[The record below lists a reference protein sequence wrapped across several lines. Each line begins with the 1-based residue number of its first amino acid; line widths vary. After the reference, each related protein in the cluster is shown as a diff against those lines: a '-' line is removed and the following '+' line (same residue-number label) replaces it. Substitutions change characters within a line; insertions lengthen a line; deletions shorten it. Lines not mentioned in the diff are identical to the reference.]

1 MISLMVAHD
10 PNHVIG
16 RDNQL
21 PWHIPEDLA
30 YFKKHTVGKG
40 IVMGRNTY
48 ESIGRPLPKRRNI
61 VVSRQEDLKIEGA
74 DVVNSLEA
82 AVRLAEEVHE
92 EVMIIGG
99 EQIFKSILPK
109 ADRLYITLIHNEFE
123 GDTFF
128 PEYGDGWNLTSES
141 EQFDSSGIFY
151 SYLIFDR
158 TNGGSHN
165 A

>member
-10 PNHVIG
+10 KDFVIG
-16 RDNQL
+16 KDNQL

-61 VVSRQEDLKIEGA
+61 VVTRNAEYTAEGV
-74 DVVNSLEA
+74 DITHNLQD
-82 AVRLAEEVHE
+82 AVELAEKQHQ
-92 EVMIIGG
+92 EVMVIGG
-99 EQIFKSILPK
+99 EQIFKEALKI
-109 ADRLYITLIHNEFE
+109 ADRMYITLIHQSFE

-128 PEYGDGWNLTSES
+128 PEYGGEWELVSES
-141 EQFDSSGIFY
+141 ERFESNGIPF
-151 SYLIFDR
+151 SYLVYER
-158 TNGGSHN
+158 NAGGGGRD
-165 A
+165 

>member
-16 RDNQL
+16 KDNQL

-61 VVSRQEDLKIEGA
+61 VVSRKDNLQIEGT
-74 DVVNSLEA
+74 DVVHSLEDA
-82 AVRLAEEVHE
+82 IGLAEEVHN
-92 EVMIIGG
+92 EVMVIGG
-99 EQIFKSILPK
+99 EQIFRSILPQ
-109 ADRLYITLIHNEFE
+109 ADRLYITLIHKEFE

-128 PEYGDGWNLTSES
+128 PEYGDEWQLVSES
-141 EQFDSSGIFY
+141 ERFESGGIPY
-151 SYLIFDR
+151 SYLVFER
-158 TNGGSHN
+158 NTGGSKDV
-165 A
+165 

>member
-10 PNHVIG
+10 PNRVIG
-16 RDNQL
+16 KDNQL

-40 IVMGRNTY
+40 IVMGRNTF

-61 VVSRQEDLKIEGA
+61 IVTRNTGYKAEGA
-74 DVVNSLEA
+74 DVVHTLDQA
-82 AVRLAEEVHE
+82 IRLAEEVHE

-99 EQIFKSILPK
+99 AEVFQTVLPK
-109 ADRLYITLIHNEFE
+109 ADRLYITLIKTEFE

-128 PEYGDGWNLTSES
+128 PEYGPEWQVVSES
-141 EQFDSSGIFY
+141 EEKLSNGVAF
-151 SYLIFDR
+151 SYLIFER
-158 TNGGSHN
+158 RNK
-165 A
+165 

>member
-10 PNHVIG
+10 PDYVIG
-16 RDNQL
+16 KDNQL

-40 IVMGRNTY
+40 MVMGRNTF

-61 VVSRQEDLKIEGA
+61 VVTRNTEYTVQGA
-74 DVVNSLEA
+74 DITHNLEDA
-82 AVRLAEEVHE
+82 IALAREQHE

-99 EQIFKSILPK
+99 EQIFREALPI
-109 ADRLYITLIHNEFE
+109 ADRLYITLVHQSFE

-128 PEYGDGWNLTSES
+128 PEYGREWKLVSES
-141 EQFDSSGIFY
+141 ERQHSNGIPY
-151 SYLIFDR
+151 SYLVYER
-158 TNGGSHN
+158 NTGGQSDD
-165 A
+165 

>member
-10 PNHVIG
+10 PNRVIG
-16 RDNQL
+16 KDNQL

-61 VVSRQEDLKIEGA
+61 IVTRNTEYKVDGA
-74 DVVNSLEA
+74 DVVHTLDQA
-82 AVRLAEEVHE
+82 IRLAEEVHE
-92 EVMIIGG
+92 EVMVIGG
-99 EQIFKSILPK
+99 EEVFRSILPR
-109 ADRLYITLIHNEFE
+109 ADRLYITLIKADFE

-128 PEYGDGWNLTSES
+128 PEYGSEWQLVSQS
-141 EQFDSSGIFY
+141 EELFSNGVPF
-151 SYLIFDR
+151 SYLIFERSNKQKTD
-158 TNGGSHN
+158 
-165 A
+165 

>member
-10 PNHVIG
+10 PNRVIG
-16 RDNQL
+16 KDNQL

-61 VVSRQEDLKIEGA
+61 IVTRNNEYKVDGA
-74 DVVNSLEA
+74 DVVHTLDQA
-82 AVRLAEEVHE
+82 IRLAEEVHE
-92 EVMIIGG
+92 EVMVIGG
-99 EQIFKSILPK
+99 EEVFRSILPR
-109 ADRLYITLIHNEFE
+109 ADRLYITLIKADFE

-128 PEYGDGWNLTSES
+128 PEYGSEWQLVSQS
-141 EQFDSSGIFY
+141 EELFSNGVPF
-151 SYLIFDR
+151 SYLIFERSNKQKTD
-158 TNGGSHN
+158 
-165 A
+165 

>member
-16 RDNQL
+16 VDNQL

-61 VVSRQEDLKIEGA
+61 VISRKKDLQIEGT
-74 DVVNSLEA
+74 DVVHSLEDA
-82 AVRLAEEVHE
+82 IGLAKEVHD
-92 EVMIIGG
+92 EVMVIGG
-99 EQIFKSILPK
+99 EQIFRSILPQ
-109 ADRLYITLIHNEFE
+109 ADRLYITLIHKEYE

-128 PEYGDGWNLTSES
+128 PEYGDEWRLISES
-141 EQFDSSGIFY
+141 ERFDSGGIPY
-151 SYLIFDR
+151 SYLIFER
-158 TNGGSHN
+158 NGGGTSDV
-165 A
+165 

>member
-10 PNHVIG
+10 PDRVIG
-16 RDNQL
+16 KDNQL

-61 VVSRQEDLKIEGA
+61 IVTRNAEYQVEGA
-74 DVVNSLEA
+74 DVVHSLDQA
-82 AVRLAEEVHE
+82 IQLAEEVHE
-92 EVMIIGG
+92 EVMVIGG
-99 EQIFKSILPK
+99 EEVFRSILPR
-109 ADRLYITLIHNEFE
+109 ADRLYITLIKKPFE

-128 PEYGDGWNLTSES
+128 PEYGEGWRVVSES
-141 EQFDSSGIFY
+141 EELLSNGTPF
-151 SYLIFDR
+151 SYLIFER
-158 TNGGSHN
+158 NN
-165 A
+165 K